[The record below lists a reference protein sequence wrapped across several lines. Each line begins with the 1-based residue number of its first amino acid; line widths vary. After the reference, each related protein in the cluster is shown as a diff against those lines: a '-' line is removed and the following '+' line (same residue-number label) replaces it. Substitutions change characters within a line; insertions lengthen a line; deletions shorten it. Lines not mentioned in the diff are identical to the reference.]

1 MENQNIPAYELNEF
15 LVMPNTSALQSES
28 TTARAPEF
36 RWSHQA
42 TKILIEVYGTF
53 KRKLGSFD
61 VKNSKMMWWKIS
73 QALLDYN
80 IKVTPNNCMNRWRVL
95 ERNYKKYVDN
105 QRQTGRGRT
114 FFEYKHEM
122 EEVFLKKKNIHPEL
136 LLASDQIDTQI
147 DMNSDNAITTAAPDV
162 SSPSKSVSSPK
173 SLQAVTPQ
181 KKSQIIR
188 KRQGIME
195 KIRSDCKTYY
205 EEKLHI
211 ENLKLEEM
219 KKRNQL
225 IEERNNILKEKQCN
239 CHQTSS

>member
-1 MENQNIPAYELNEF
+1 MLITKGKQVGEEHF
-15 LVMPNTSALQSES
+15 LSINM
-28 TTARAPEF
+28 
-36 RWSHQA
+36 
-42 TKILIEVYGTF
+42 K
-53 KRKLGSFD
+53 
-61 VKNSKMMWWKIS
+61 
-73 QALLDYN
+73 
-80 IKVTPNNCMNRWRVL
+80 WR
-95 ERNYKKYVDN
+95 RYFS
-105 QRQTGRGRT
+105 R
-114 FFEYKHEM
+114 
-122 EEVFLKKKNIHPEL
+122 KKNIRPEL

-195 KIRSDCKTYY
+195 KIRSDRKTYY

-219 KKRNQL
+219 KKGTN
-225 IEERNNILKEKQCN
+225 
-239 CHQTSS
+239 